1 MGPRKRGVCGLAWTV
16 LMPAFVSRFSP
27 SRIAGANFQGLRA
40 RVDGQEGRGRIG
52 ASNRERRVETR
63 DRDEDF
69 LERIRG
75 GGEREDLLVRNQLGE
90 LVRSR
95 LQERVSGQ
103 RGGAGTSGEDED
115 DGVQRAETGSRTRTL
130 PGVGTT
136 RTRADDEIDR
146 PGRLGTD
153 PANPA
158 IQSQLDRFASLRS
171 AARGSSTQSRQDA
184 SAAAT
189 LTGLLGLQAQR
200 PSGLDQALDAQ
211 TRGAADRTGP
221 ARGGTTTGSDER
233 GGGGVETEPTA
244 EEISRANTT
253 PEIREN
259 LQSEVRGVERGLRRD
274 AAEQARVNTR
284 NTAVAAGEAA
294 EARRGRAVSS
304 NRGEIQ
310 ALQSGKR
317 KLEAGIRE
325 TQREI
330 RNLENSNRRLQSGAN
345 RATTRAAAALGSNV
359 NLVT

>member
-1 MGPRKRGVCGLAWTV
+1 
-16 LMPAFVSRFSP
+16 MPAFVSRFSP

-52 ASNRERRVETR
+52 ASNRGRRAETR

-90 LVRSR
+90 LVRLQ
-95 LQERVSGQ
+95 LQER
-103 RGGAGTSGEDED
+103 
-115 DGVQRAETGSRTRTL
+115 SRTRTL

-153 PANPA
+153 SANPA
-158 IQSQLDRFASLRS
+158 TQSQLDRFASLRS
-171 AARGSSTQSRQDA
+171 AARGSPTQSRQDA

-189 LTGLLGLQAQR
+189 LTGLVGLQAQR
-200 PSGLDQALDAQ
+200 PSGLDQALDVQ

-233 GGGGVETEPTA
+233 GGLEAEPTA

-259 LQSEVRGVERGLRRD
+259 LQAEVRGVERGLRRD
-274 AAEQARVNTR
+274 AAEQARENTR
-284 NTAVAAGEAA
+284 NTAVAAGDAA
-294 EARRGRAVSS
+294 EASRGRAISS

-310 ALQSGKR
+310 ALQSEKR

-345 RATTRAAAALGSNV
+345 RATTRAVAALGSNV